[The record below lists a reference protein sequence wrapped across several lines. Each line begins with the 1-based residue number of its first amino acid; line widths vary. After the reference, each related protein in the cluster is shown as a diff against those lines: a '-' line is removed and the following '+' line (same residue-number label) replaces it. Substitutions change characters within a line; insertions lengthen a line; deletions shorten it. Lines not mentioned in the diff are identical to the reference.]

1 MNKSCL
7 ILEGGAMRGMYTA
20 GVLDIL
26 MKNHIQFDAIIGVSA
41 GALFGINYKSHQ
53 PGRVYRYNLK
63 YISNKDYM
71 GIKSFLKTGNIMN
84 KDFCFDKL
92 VNELD
97 KFDYETFKNN
107 KTKFFVVVT
116 NLSTGKAE
124 YVEIKDLKNN
134 KEMEYLRASGS
145 MQYVSKIVEIDNKCY
160 LDGATCDSIPI
171 KHMEN
176 LGYNKI
182 VVIGTRPENYTKK
195 YKHQPSWLFYNK
207 YPNFIHALKLRPVM
221 YNETIKYI
229 EEKSRKNEIIFIRP
243 SQNLK
248 IKRLEK
254 NKKKLKMLYELGKA
268 DANAVLVPI
277 NKYLLK

>member
-63 YISNKDYM
+63 YIRNKDYM

>member
-26 MKNHIQFDAIIGVSA
+26 MKNNIQFDAIIGVSA

-63 YISNKDYM
+63 YIRNKDYM

-84 KDFCFDKL
+84 KDFCFNKL

-116 NLSTGKAE
+116 NLFTGKAE

-145 MQYVSKIVEIDNKCY
+145 MQYVSKIVKIDNKCY

-254 NKKKLKMLYELGKA
+254 NKKKLKVLYELGKA
-268 DANAVLVPI
+268 DANAVLEPI